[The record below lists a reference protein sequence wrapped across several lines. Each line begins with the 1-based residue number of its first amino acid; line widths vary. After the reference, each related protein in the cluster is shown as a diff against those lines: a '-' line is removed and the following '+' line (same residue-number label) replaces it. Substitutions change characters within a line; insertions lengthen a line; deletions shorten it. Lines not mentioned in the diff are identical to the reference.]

1 MAKEK
6 KSLGAEFKEF
16 VSRGNVLDMAV
27 GIIIGSAFTAIVNS
41 LVADIINP
49 LINSIFGGF
58 GFSTMGFAIKFPWI
72 TWLNEEFDTHIAY
85 PYFAIG
91 NFIAAI
97 ISFFVTA
104 LALFAIIKLVNKIK
118 ESGKKKVEEA
128 PAAPTTKICPYCK
141 SEISIEATRCP
152 HCTSMLEGNQQ

>member
-1 MAKEK
+1 MAKK
-6 KSLGAEFKEF
+6 GKGVVTEFKEF
-16 VSRGNVLDMAV
+16 ISRGNVLDMAV

-58 GFSTMGFAIKFPWI
+58 GFSTMGFSIKFPWI
-72 TWLNEEFDTHIAY
+72 TWLNEEFDAHIAY

-91 NFIAAI
+91 AFIAAI

-104 LALFAIIKLVNKIK
+104 IALFGLIKLINKIK
-118 ESGKKKVEEA
+118 ESGKKKKPEEA
-128 PAAPTTKICPYCK
+128 PAAPTTKICPYCRT
-141 SEISIEATRCP
+141 EIDIQATRCP
-152 HCTSMLEGNQQ
+152 HCTSMLEQ